1 MSNDI
6 RTDPEVLRVYWEMK
20 GQSPIRHATYK
31 TASKTTECS
40 YCGRIEGTLTSGNMW
55 CEEPCP
61 KNNYPRPI
69 TMSTGD
75 LAFWMMDQCNYKVFR
90 DKLYNEVGPRDSGS
104 YTDGYLK
111 ATPEQWI
118 RAACKAWDSRAAQR
132 RE

>member
-6 RTDPEVLRVYWEMK
+6 RTDPEVLMVVTQMCDVSRK
-20 GQSPIRHATYK
+20 GAF
-31 TASKTTECS
+31 E
-40 YCGRIEGTLTSGNMW
+40 GRTGV
-55 CEEPCP
+55 PD
-61 KNNYPRPI
+61 PI
-69 TMSTGD
+69 TMSVGD